1 MEETIG
7 YEALFSAEEWNS
19 LEFADEPDGGPDE
32 GHSVTVWYPPGEA
45 AGNDESHELEC
56 ERCGYIGAADGLDEA
71 EALARLHE
79 SFVAT
84 LVDAWSLER

>member
-7 YEALFSAEEWNS
+7 YEALFSSDEWDA
-19 LEFADEPDGGPDE
+19 LEPPDDPEGGP
-32 GHSVTVWYPPGEA
+32 GHRVTVWYPPGEV
-45 AGNDESHELEC
+45 AGNDERHELEC
-56 ERCGYIGAADGLDEA
+56 ERCGYLGATEGLEEA

-84 LVDAWSLER
+84 LVENWSVER